1 MRGSGEMWF
10 RLPRALKRQIVDV
23 ATLYGETQSIVIV
36 RALEHYLEKELGI
49 TVEKVEKLP

>member
-10 RLPRALKRQIVDV
+10 RLPRSLKRQIVDV

-36 RALEHYLEKELGI
+36 RALEHYLEHELGI